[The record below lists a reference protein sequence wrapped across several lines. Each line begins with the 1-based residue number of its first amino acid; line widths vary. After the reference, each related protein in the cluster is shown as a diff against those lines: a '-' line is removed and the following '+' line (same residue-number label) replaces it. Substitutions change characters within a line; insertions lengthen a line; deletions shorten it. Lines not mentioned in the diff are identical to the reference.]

1 MNKEEKQAIKYFYNL
16 RATID
21 ESNMLFDEDINIK
34 CGKEMIKQITTVL
47 NLLEKKDKQL
57 EERTNRIKN
66 LEKECQNCFDAMMDT
81 INENNFKNEIIVEMA
96 KLIFNHRCDFEW
108 YEAGT
113 DIDDIK
119 QQIEYFKNEVKR
131 RMENE

>member
-1 MNKEEKQAIKYFYNL
+1 MNKEEKKAIETMQHWIEYEKENKDK
-16 RATID
+16 INKVD
-21 ESNMLFDEDINIK
+21 ELIEIQ
-34 CGKEMIKQITTVL
+34 ETVL

-108 YEAGT
+108 YEVGT

>member
-1 MNKEEKQAIKYFYNL
+1 MNEEEKKAIRSMKRFIECKQDMT
-16 RATID
+16 AVTA
-21 ESNMLFDEDINIK
+21 S
-34 CGKEMIKQITTVL
+34 EMKTVL
-47 NLLEKKDKQL
+47 NLLERKDKQL

-108 YEAGT
+108 YEVGI

>member
-1 MNKEEKQAIKYFYNL
+1 MNKEEKKAIRSMKRFIECKQDMT
-16 RATID
+16 AVTA
-21 ESNMLFDEDINIK
+21 S
-34 CGKEMIKQITTVL
+34 EMKTVL
-47 NLLEKKDKQL
+47 NLLERKDKQL

-96 KLIFNHRCDFEW
+96 KLIFNHRCNFEW

>member
-1 MNKEEKQAIKYFYNL
+1 MNEEEAKKIVKGLEIYYDNDLLDEEEIEENELVNNAI
-16 RATID
+16 
-21 ESNMLFDEDINIK
+21 E
-34 CGKEMIKQITTVL
+34 TVL

-131 RMENE
+131 RMENK

>member
-1 MNKEEKQAIKYFYNL
+1 MNEEEAKKIVKGLEIYYDNDLLDEEEIEENELVNNAI
-16 RATID
+16 
-21 ESNMLFDEDINIK
+21 E
-34 CGKEMIKQITTVL
+34 TVL

-113 DIDDIK
+113 DINDIK